1 VLGRDVGL
9 FEVGGHPLT
18 PCSRLEPG
26 TPSQNKVIPPVG
38 FERELNRMFF
48 LVSGLFAFLVCTKAH
63 ALFPHL
69 SNYPGLTTAVLQKMI
84 TPGQFSE
91 GTKRLLQRHPAL
103 PAPKTR
109 ELAAAFTTAQSEVCR
124 QLAALN
130 YPLERVM
137 LELQSGHLAYFRE
150 GSDRD
155 RKRDSC
161 KKVSYRFAGFAP
173 SHTDEFACRRHE
185 WSAGRVTEADFVSWE
200 AGFLIGFTFEVIE
213 QVARRVSPALPG
225 RIAESGLDRALAL
238 ARQMRDEILAGNLLL
253 VAKVV
258 FARARCYSGVLW
270 DDLFAAGVDGL
281 MIAINRYDP
290 SVGHFSTYAMPWM
303 KMAID
308 RFVAKTR
315 NVIRIPIGMQEKV
328 RRERRAAS
336 SEGETGKLA
345 CLIPEVQS
353 LEEAVPGFSD
363 QNLRLQDVVADPH
376 TARPREAAEHA
387 DIARILHE
395 RLQQLDPVK
404 QFVIAMRNDCG
415 DAAALAARLFR
426 DEASLSF
433 SRGRTA
439 AAAAAMSADLPAR
452 IRMIAGAEPAL
463 ILLPAPSEELAI
475 AV

>member
-1 VLGRDVGL
+1 
-9 FEVGGHPLT
+9 
-18 PCSRLEPG
+18 
-26 TPSQNKVIPPVG
+26 
-38 FERELNRMFF
+38 
-48 LVSGLFAFLVCTKAH
+48 
-63 ALFPHL
+63 
-69 SNYPGLTTAVLQKMI
+69 MI
-84 TPGQFSE
+84 SPAQFSE

-103 PAPKTR
+103 PAPRTR
-109 ELAAAFTTAQSEVCR
+109 ELASAFTAAQTEVCR
-124 QLAALN
+124 HLAALT
-130 YPLERVM
+130 YPLERM
-137 LELQSGHLAYFRE
+137 ALELQSGHLAYFRE

-155 RKRDSC
+155 RKHDFG
-161 KKVSYRFAGFAP
+161 KKASYRFAGFAP

-185 WSAGRVTEADFVSWE
+185 RSAGRITETDFVSWE

-213 QVARRVSPALPG
+213 QVARRVSPALPA
-225 RIAESGLDRALAL
+225 RTAETSLDRALAL
-238 ARQMRDEILAGNLLL
+238 ARRIRDEILVGNLLL

-258 FARARCYSGVLW
+258 FARARCYPGVVW
-270 DDLFAAGVDGL
+270 DDLFAAGIDGL

-290 SVGHFSTYAMPWM
+290 LVGHFSTYAMPWV

-328 RRERRAAS
+328 RRLRRAAS
-336 SEGETGKLA
+336 AEGGTEKTL

-363 QNLRLQDVVADPH
+363 RNLRLEDVVADPH

-395 RLQQLDPVK
+395 RLLQLDPVK

-415 DAAALAARLFR
+415 DAAALGARLFR
-426 DEASLSF
+426 EEAALSF
-433 SRGRTA
+433 GRGRATADA
-439 AAAAAMSADLPAR
+439 AAKSLDQPAR
-452 IRMIAGAEPAL
+452 IRMIGSAEPAL
-463 ILLPAPSEELAI
+463 ISLPLPSVELAI